1 MACFQQNLIVL
12 QFVSS
17 LDFVMVQLSKTKAQV
32 LTISA
37 PFWHLL
43 DEILG
48 EYGLF
53 STNLHQSAARK

>member
-1 MACFQQNLIVL
+1 
-12 QFVSS
+12 
-17 LDFVMVQLSKTKAQV
+17 VQLSKTNAQE

-37 PFWHLL
+37 PLWHVV

-53 STNLHQSAARK
+53 STNLHQYAGRK

>member
-1 MACFQQNLIVL
+1 
-12 QFVSS
+12 
-17 LDFVMVQLSKTKAQV
+17 VQLSKTKAQV

-37 PFWHLL
+37 HIWHDV

-53 STNLHQSAARK
+53 STNLLTICSA

>member
-1 MACFQQNLIVL
+1 
-12 QFVSS
+12 
-17 LDFVMVQLSKTKAQV
+17 VQLSKTKAHV

-37 PFWHLL
+37 PLWHVV

-53 STNLHQSAARK
+53 STNLYQSAGRK